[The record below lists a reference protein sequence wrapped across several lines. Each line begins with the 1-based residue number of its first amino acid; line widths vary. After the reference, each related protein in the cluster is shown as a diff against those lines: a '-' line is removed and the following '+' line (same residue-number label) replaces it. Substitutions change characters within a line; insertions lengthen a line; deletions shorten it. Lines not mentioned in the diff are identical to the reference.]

1 MQGSLD
7 MLHAMLQTDPKKRIT
22 VKEMLHHPWL
32 MDGYEK
38 PVKWQSKYVNYL
50 NGTLNVISCDPT
62 FKKSFMFDSQGFP
75 LNLLMSKNDE
85 DIPIFKS
92 ENILQSF

>member
-1 MQGSLD
+1 

-50 NGTLNVISCDPT
+50 YSTLNVISWDRT
-62 FKKSFMFDSQGFP
+62 FKKRFMHF
-75 LNLLMSKNDE
+75 N
-85 DIPIFKS
+85 
-92 ENILQSF
+92 QSAEQARRRYSYF

>member
-38 PVKWQSKYVNYL
+38 PVKWQSKYENFFNL
-50 NGTLNVISCDPT
+50 ALNVILCDLS
-62 FKKSFMFDSQGFP
+62 FKDMHTRFTMVLF
-75 LNLLMSKNDE
+75 NV
-85 DIPIFKS
+85 
-92 ENILQSF
+92 